1 MTTPQPN
8 SLLTGQYGY
17 NNTAQRWYATNTGRF
32 VSEQAVTDEMR
43 VHQTATYNTLDG
55 LTRQLYSG
63 GITLE
68 QWQIGVAA
76 ELKDAHLAQALY
88 AIGGKNNATQ
98 ANYGRV
104 GGTLADEYRYLANFA
119 ADISAGR
126 VSEAQALARIRQ
138 YGNATQ
144 ASYWREY
151 KLVSEII
158 HWNLNPA
165 EHCGDCLDLAGGSP
179 YKPNELSQ
187 VPGDGATQ
195 CRGNCR
201 CTLSREA
208 APQPSTPLIIED
220 AA

>member
-1 MTTPQPN
+1 MTTPIL
-8 SLLTGQYGY
+8 SGQYGY
-17 NNTAQRWYATNTGRF
+17 NNTAQRWYNTSNGRF

-43 VHQTATYNTLDG
+43 VHQQATYTVLDN

-63 GITLE
+63 GISLE

-88 AIGGKNNATQ
+88 AIGGKNNATSE
-98 ANYGRV
+98 NYGRV
-104 GGTLADEYRYLANFA
+104 GGTLADEYRYLSRFA
-119 ADISAGR
+119 RDIADGK

-151 KLVSEII
+151 KLVSEKIY
-158 HWNLNPA
+158 WNLNPA
-165 EHCGDCLDLAGGSP
+165 EHCGDCLTLAGGSP

-187 VPGDGATQ
+187 VPGDGNTQ

-201 CTLSREA
+201 CTLSREEI
-208 APQPSTPLIIED
+208 PQPSTPLEN

>member
-1 MTTPQPN
+1 MTNPN
-8 SLLTGQYGY
+8 PLLSGGYGY
-17 NNTAQRWYATNTGRF
+17 NNTAQRWYDTGTGRF

-43 VHQTATYNTLDG
+43 VHQQATYNVLETL
-55 LTRQLYSG
+55 TTQLYRG
-63 GITLE
+63 QITLE
-68 QWQIGVAA
+68 QWQVGIAY
-76 ELKDAHLAQALY
+76 ELKDAHLAQAMY
-88 AIGGKNNATQ
+88 AVGGKNNMTQ

-119 ADISAGR
+119 NDIAAGN

-151 KLVSEII
+151 RNATKELIY
-158 HWNLNPA
+158 WNLNPA
-165 EHCGDCLDLAGGSP
+165 EHCGDCLTLAGGSP

-208 APQPSTPLIIED
+208 APQP